1 MAIRFV
7 MGCLLACVGNVIAT
21 TEAIE
26 NEAIENIAINHE
38 RNMVPNQ
45 GAITVGTDAASIV
58 NTFAIS
64 GEELLA
70 DIALAI
76 NGQNGA
82 CGTADISFF
91 GAATEIQE
99 VIERQGRGKKYI
111 VIHQLDKKYG
121 LQKTDFA
128 LYTRGLTGAGCFW
141 HALGLPPKDE
151 RWVTIEVAAD
161 FLTNRTTN
169 KASLVAIQYQGRKAG
184 PAQNFPGAGDE
195 VRLLFNIGHY
205 NRLIKQNE
213 IHDLVTI
220 AKDRNITVIVVI
232 IRNGIRMLSVQ

>member
-7 MGCLLACVGNVIAT
+7 MGCLLACVGNAIAT
-21 TEAIE
+21 T
-26 NEAIENIAINHE
+26 EAIENIAINHE
-38 RNMVPNQ
+38 RNMIPNQ

-91 GAATEIQE
+91 GAATEIQK
-99 VIERQGRGKKYI
+99 VIERQDRGKKYI
-111 VIHQLDKKYG
+111 VIYQLGKEYG
-121 LQKTDFA
+121 LQKTDFV

-141 HALGLPPKDE
+141 HALGLPKDQ
-151 RWVTIEVAAD
+151 RWVTIDVAAD

-169 KASLVAIQYQGRKAG
+169 KASLVVIQYPGGKAW

-195 VRLLFNIGHY
+195 VRLLFNIDHY

-213 IHDLVTI
+213 IDDLVAI
-220 AKDRNITVIVVI
+220 AKNRDITVIVVI
-232 IRNGIRMLSVQ
+232 IRNGRRMLSVQ